1 MAESF
6 RLHVVSPS
14 GEVLDRQVTEV
25 TAPGIDGQFGIL
37 PRHARY
43 MTALGV
49 GELRYVPV
57 DGGEGFLLVAGGF
70 AEVSPH
76 GLNVLAQTAED
87 AAQIDVA
94 RAQAARRRAEARLES
109 PVDATD
115 VDRATEALHR
125 SLSRLEVAKARGIKS
140 ARSTII
146 TTERPIPGEKPA
158 DRK

>member
-14 GEVLDRQVTEV
+14 GEVFDRQVTEV

-43 MTALGV
+43 MTVLGV

-57 DGGEGFLLVAGGF
+57 DGVEGFLLVAGGF
-70 AEVSPH
+70 AEVSRH
-76 GLNVLAQTAED
+76 GVNVLAQTAED
-87 AAQIDVA
+87 AEQIDVA
-94 RAQAARRRAEARLES
+94 RAEAARQRAEARLEA
-109 PVDATD
+109 PADGTD
-115 VDRATEALHR
+115 VDRATDALQR
-125 SLSRLEVAKARGIKS
+125 ALSRLEVAKARGIK
-140 ARSTII
+140 APRTTII